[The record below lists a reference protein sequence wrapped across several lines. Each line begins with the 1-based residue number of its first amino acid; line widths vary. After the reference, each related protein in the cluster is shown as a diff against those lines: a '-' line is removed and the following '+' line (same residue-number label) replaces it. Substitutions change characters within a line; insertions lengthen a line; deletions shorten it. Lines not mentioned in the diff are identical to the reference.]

1 MISRQLLSQFPMF
14 AGMDDHHAAHLCAL
28 ASLVEVP
35 RRTRLV
41 QAGSASDGAF
51 LLVSGKVKVF
61 LAGDDGR
68 EVILSTLEAGEVFG
82 EMGLIDDLPRS
93 AHVETLEACTIAAI
107 GKQDF
112 LDCLG
117 RSGELALAVMRNLA
131 ARLRAADEQIERLAL
146 FSVEERVVQFL
157 LDHSVLR
164 DGRREVVPPSKQD
177 IARMVGASREMVSR
191 VMRSLEESGRISL
204 HGKTVRFGGVD
215 D

>member
-1 MISRQLLSQFPMF
+1 MF
-14 AGMDDHHAAHLCAL
+14 ADLEEAHALHLCEL

-41 QAGSASDGAF
+41 QAGAESEGAF

-61 LAGDDGR
+61 LTGDDGR
-68 EVILSTLEAGEVFG
+68 EVILSTLSAGEVFG

-93 AHVETLEACTIAAI
+93 AHVETLEASTIAVI
-107 GKQDF
+107 GKPDF
-112 LDCLG
+112 LDCLSK
-117 RSGELALAVMRNLA
+117 SGELALAVMRNLA

-146 FSVEERVVQFL
+146 LSVEERVVQFL

-164 DGRREVVPPSKQD
+164 DGRREVAPPSKQD
-177 IARMVGASREMVSR
+177 IGRMVGASREMVSR

-204 HGKTVRFGGVD
+204 HGKTVRFGGAD